1 MPTMKQKRKSSQ
13 VFKKLSLDSSTSI
26 YICAL
31 HMCLAPVGATE
42 GFKSLAPCDPR
53 KKKKTDFLQEQ
64 HELLITELSSQPSQ
78 GFF

>member
-1 MPTMKQKRKSSQ
+1 MPTTKQKRKSSQ

-26 YICAL
+26 YVCAL

-53 KKKKTDFLQEQ
+53 KKKKKTDFLQEQ
-64 HELLITELSSQPSQ
+64 HSALNH
-78 GFF
+78 